1 MGNGKKSDICTG
13 IFIADHG
20 NILPVVRKHDR
31 QGEVFISRHPIY
43 FRRTAMSTPT
53 LIRRLALVL
62 LVASLGACSVIPP
75 QPMTHSD
82 GFKPVYP
89 VADAQAKEATG
100 AIFNSQR
107 SEAFFGVGRS
117 YVVGD
122 LVSVLLAENTSA
134 NRSQNATLK
143 KTAGAKVSS
152 KGLLNIFGELGPE
165 LGSSVNQD
173 GSGQAN
179 QEQSLTGSVT
189 VSVVEIMPNGNLVLR
204 GEKQVALSE
213 GSELIQVSGIVR
225 PEDIAPNNTV
235 LSRRLANAQISY
247 RGIGDE
253 SAASRAGWGTSAIL
267 KFMPF

>member
-1 MGNGKKSDICTG
+1 MPCT
-13 IFIADHG
+13 
-20 NILPVVRKHDR
+20 
-31 QGEVFISRHPIY
+31 
-43 FRRTAMSTPT
+43 T
-53 LIRRLALVL
+53 LIRRLALAL
-62 LVASLGACSVIPP
+62 LVATLCACSVIPP
-75 QPMTHSD
+75 QPLVHSE

-89 VADAQAKEATG
+89 VVDAQPKLATG
-100 AIFNSQR
+100 AIFNSSR

-134 NRSQNATLK
+134 NRSQNASLK

-152 KGLLNIFGELGPE
+152 KGLLYIFGDLGPE
-165 LGSSVNQD
+165 LGSTVTND
-173 GSGQAN
+173 GSGQTN
-179 QEQSLTGSVT
+179 QEQTLTGSVT

-213 GSELIQVSGIVR
+213 GSEVIQVSGVVR

-253 SAASRAGWGTSAIL
+253 SAASRAGWGTSGIL

>member
-1 MGNGKKSDICTG
+1 MPCT
-13 IFIADHG
+13 
-20 NILPVVRKHDR
+20 
-31 QGEVFISRHPIY
+31 
-43 FRRTAMSTPT
+43 T
-53 LIRRLALVL
+53 LIRRLALAL
-62 LVASLGACSVIPP
+62 LVATLCACSVIPP
-75 QPMTHSD
+75 QPLVHSE

-89 VADAQAKEATG
+89 VVDAQPKLATG
-100 AIFNSQR
+100 AIFNSNR

-134 NRSQNATLK
+134 NRSQNASLK

-152 KGLLNIFGELGPE
+152 KGLLNIFGDLGPE
-165 LGSSVNQD
+165 LGSTVTND
-173 GSGQAN
+173 GSGQTN
-179 QEQSLTGSVT
+179 QEQTLTGSVT

-213 GSELIQVSGIVR
+213 GSEIIQVSGVVR

-253 SAASRAGWGTSAIL
+253 SAATRAGWGTSGIL

>member
-1 MGNGKKSDICTG
+1 MPCT
-13 IFIADHG
+13 
-20 NILPVVRKHDR
+20 
-31 QGEVFISRHPIY
+31 
-43 FRRTAMSTPT
+43 T
-53 LIRRLALVL
+53 LIRRLALAL
-62 LVASLGACSVIPP
+62 LVATLCACSVIPP
-75 QPMTHSD
+75 QPLVHSE

-89 VADAQAKEATG
+89 VVDAQPKLATG
-100 AIFNSQR
+100 AIFNSNR

-134 NRSQNATLK
+134 NRSQNASLK

-152 KGLLNIFGELGPE
+152 KGLLNIFGDLGPE
-165 LGSSVNQD
+165 LGSTVTND
-173 GSGQAN
+173 GSGQTN
-179 QEQSLTGSVT
+179 QEQTLTGSVT

-204 GEKQVALSE
+204 GEKQLALSE
-213 GSELIQVSGIVR
+213 GSEVIQVSGVVR

-253 SAASRAGWGTSAIL
+253 SAATRAGWGTSGIL

>member
-1 MGNGKKSDICTG
+1 MPCT
-13 IFIADHG
+13 
-20 NILPVVRKHDR
+20 
-31 QGEVFISRHPIY
+31 
-43 FRRTAMSTPT
+43 T
-53 LIRRLALVL
+53 LIRRLALTH
-62 LVASLGACSVIPP
+62 LVVALCACSVIPP
-75 QPMTHSD
+75 QPLVHSE

-89 VADAQAKEATG
+89 VVDAQPRLATG
-100 AIFNSQR
+100 AIFNSNR

-152 KGLLNIFGELGPE
+152 KGLLNIFGDLGPE
-165 LGSSVNQD
+165 FGSSVNHD

-189 VSVVEIMPNGNLVLR
+189 VSVIEIMPNGNLVLR

-213 GSELIQVSGIVR
+213 GSDVIQVSGVVR

-253 SAASRAGWGTSAIL
+253 AAASRAGWGTSGIL
-267 KFMPF
+267 KFLPF

>member
-1 MGNGKKSDICTG
+1 MPCT
-13 IFIADHG
+13 
-20 NILPVVRKHDR
+20 
-31 QGEVFISRHPIY
+31 
-43 FRRTAMSTPT
+43 T
-53 LIRRLALVL
+53 LIRRLALAL
-62 LVASLGACSVIPP
+62 LVATLCACSVIPP
-75 QPMTHSD
+75 QPLVHSE

-89 VADAQAKEATG
+89 VVDAQPKLATG
-100 AIFNSQR
+100 AIFNSNR

-134 NRSQNATLK
+134 NRSQNASLK

-152 KGLLNIFGELGPE
+152 KGLLNIFGDLGPE
-165 LGSSVNQD
+165 LGSTVTND
-173 GSGQAN
+173 GSGQTN
-179 QEQSLTGSVT
+179 QEQTLTGSVT

-213 GSELIQVSGIVR
+213 GSEVIQVSGVVR

-253 SAASRAGWGTSAIL
+253 SAATRAGWGTSGIL

>member
-1 MGNGKKSDICTG
+1 MPCT
-13 IFIADHG
+13 
-20 NILPVVRKHDR
+20 
-31 QGEVFISRHPIY
+31 
-43 FRRTAMSTPT
+43 T
-53 LIRRLALVL
+53 LIRRLALSL
-62 LVASLGACSVIPP
+62 LVATLCACSVIPP
-75 QPMTHSD
+75 QPLVHSE

-89 VADAQAKEATG
+89 VVDAQPRLATG
-100 AIFNSQR
+100 AIFNSNR

-152 KGLLNIFGELGPE
+152 KGLLNIFGDLGPE
-165 LGSSVNQD
+165 FGSAINHD

-189 VSVVEIMPNGNLVLR
+189 VSVIEIMPNGNLVLR

-213 GSELIQVSGIVR
+213 GSEVIQVSGVVR

-253 SAASRAGWGTSAIL
+253 SAASRAGWGTSGIL
-267 KFMPF
+267 KLLPF

>member
-1 MGNGKKSDICTG
+1 MPCT
-13 IFIADHG
+13 
-20 NILPVVRKHDR
+20 
-31 QGEVFISRHPIY
+31 
-43 FRRTAMSTPT
+43 T
-53 LIRRLALVL
+53 LIRRLALSL
-62 LVASLGACSVIPP
+62 LVATLCACSVIPP
-75 QPMTHSD
+75 QPLVHSE

-89 VADAQAKEATG
+89 VVDAQPKLATG
-100 AIFNSQR
+100 AIFNSNR

-134 NRSQNATLK
+134 NRSQNASLK

-152 KGLLNIFGELGPE
+152 KGLLNIFGDLGPE
-165 LGSSVNQD
+165 LGSTVTND
-173 GSGQAN
+173 GSGQTN
-179 QEQSLTGSVT
+179 QEQTLTGSVT

-213 GSELIQVSGIVR
+213 GSEIIQVSGVVR

-253 SAASRAGWGTSAIL
+253 SAATRAGWGTSGIL

>member
-1 MGNGKKSDICTG
+1 MPCT
-13 IFIADHG
+13 
-20 NILPVVRKHDR
+20 
-31 QGEVFISRHPIY
+31 
-43 FRRTAMSTPT
+43 T
-53 LIRRLALVL
+53 LIRRLALAL
-62 LVASLGACSVIPP
+62 LVATLCACSVIPP
-75 QPMTHSD
+75 QPLMHSE

-89 VADAQAKEATG
+89 VVDAQPKLATG
-100 AIFNSQR
+100 AIFNSNR

-134 NRSQNATLK
+134 NRSQNASLK

-152 KGLLNIFGELGPE
+152 KGLLNIFGDLGPE
-165 LGSSVNQD
+165 LGSTVTND
-173 GSGQAN
+173 GSGQTN
-179 QEQSLTGSVT
+179 QEQTLTGSVT

-204 GEKQVALSE
+204 GEKQLALSE
-213 GSELIQVSGIVR
+213 GSEVIQVSGVVR

-253 SAASRAGWGTSAIL
+253 SAATRAGWGTSGIL

>member
-1 MGNGKKSDICTG
+1 MPCT
-13 IFIADHG
+13 
-20 NILPVVRKHDR
+20 
-31 QGEVFISRHPIY
+31 
-43 FRRTAMSTPT
+43 T
-53 LIRRLALVL
+53 LIRRLALAL
-62 LVASLGACSVIPP
+62 LVATLCACSVIPP
-75 QPMTHSD
+75 QPLVHSE

-89 VADAQAKEATG
+89 VVDAQPKLATG
-100 AIFNSQR
+100 AIFNNSR

-134 NRSQNATLK
+134 NRSQNASLK

-152 KGLLNIFGELGPE
+152 KGLLNIFGDLGPE
-165 LGSSVNQD
+165 LGSTVTND
-173 GSGQAN
+173 GSGQTN
-179 QEQSLTGSVT
+179 QEQTLTGSVT

-213 GSELIQVSGIVR
+213 GSEIIQVSGVVR

-253 SAASRAGWGTSAIL
+253 SAATRAGWGTSGIL

>member
-1 MGNGKKSDICTG
+1 MPCT
-13 IFIADHG
+13 
-20 NILPVVRKHDR
+20 
-31 QGEVFISRHPIY
+31 
-43 FRRTAMSTPT
+43 T
-53 LIRRLALVL
+53 LIRRLALAL
-62 LVASLGACSVIPP
+62 LVATLCACSVIPP
-75 QPMTHSD
+75 QPLVHSE

-89 VADAQAKEATG
+89 VVDAQPKLATG
-100 AIFNSQR
+100 AIFNSNR

-134 NRSQNATLK
+134 NRSQNASLK

-152 KGLLNIFGELGPE
+152 KGLLNIFGDLGPE
-165 LGSSVNQD
+165 LGSTVTND
-173 GSGQAN
+173 GSGQTN
-179 QEQSLTGSVT
+179 QEQTLTGSVT

-213 GSELIQVSGIVR
+213 GSEVIQVSGVVR
-225 PEDIAPNNTV
+225 PDDIAPNNTV

-253 SAASRAGWGTSAIL
+253 SAASRAGWGTSGIL

>member
-1 MGNGKKSDICTG
+1 MPCT
-13 IFIADHG
+13 
-20 NILPVVRKHDR
+20 
-31 QGEVFISRHPIY
+31 
-43 FRRTAMSTPT
+43 T
-53 LIRRLALVL
+53 LIRRLALAL
-62 LVASLGACSVIPP
+62 LVATLCACSVIPP
-75 QPMTHSD
+75 QPLVHSE

-89 VADAQAKEATG
+89 VVDAQPKLATG
-100 AIFNSQR
+100 AIFNSNR

-134 NRSQNATLK
+134 NRSQNASLK

-152 KGLLNIFGELGPE
+152 KGLLNIFGDLGPE
-165 LGSSVNQD
+165 LGSTVTND
-173 GSGQAN
+173 GSGQTN
-179 QEQSLTGSVT
+179 QEQTLTGSVT

-204 GEKQVALSE
+204 GEKQLALSE
-213 GSELIQVSGIVR
+213 GSEVIQVSGVVR

-253 SAASRAGWGTSAIL
+253 SAASRAGWGTSGIL

>member
-1 MGNGKKSDICTG
+1 M
-13 IFIADHG
+13 
-20 NILPVVRKHDR
+20 
-31 QGEVFISRHPIY
+31 
-43 FRRTAMSTPT
+43 
-53 LIRRLALVL
+53 
-62 LVASLGACSVIPP
+62 
-75 QPMTHSD
+75 
-82 GFKPVYP
+82 
-89 VADAQAKEATG
+89 
-100 AIFNSQR
+100 
-107 SEAFFGVGRS
+107 
-117 YVVGD
+117 VGD

-152 KGLLNIFGELGPE
+152 KGLLNIFGDLGPE
-165 LGSSVNQD
+165 LGSSINHD

-213 GSELIQVSGIVR
+213 GSEVIQVSGVVR

-253 SAASRAGWGTSAIL
+253 AAASRAGWGTSGIM

>member
-1 MGNGKKSDICTG
+1 MPCT
-13 IFIADHG
+13 
-20 NILPVVRKHDR
+20 
-31 QGEVFISRHPIY
+31 
-43 FRRTAMSTPT
+43 T
-53 LIRRLALVL
+53 LIRRLALAL
-62 LVASLGACSVIPP
+62 LVATLCACSVIPP
-75 QPMTHSD
+75 QPLVHSE

-89 VADAQAKEATG
+89 VVDAQPKLATG
-100 AIFNSQR
+100 AIFNSNR

-134 NRSQNATLK
+134 NRSQNASLK

-152 KGLLNIFGELGPE
+152 KGLLNIFGDLGPE
-165 LGSSVNQD
+165 LGSTVTND
-173 GSGQAN
+173 GSGQTN
-179 QEQSLTGSVT
+179 QEQTLTGSVT

-213 GSELIQVSGIVR
+213 GSEVIQVSGVVR

-247 RGIGDE
+247 RGMGDE
-253 SAASRAGWGTSAIL
+253 SAATRAGWGTSGIL

>member
-1 MGNGKKSDICTG
+1 MPCT
-13 IFIADHG
+13 
-20 NILPVVRKHDR
+20 
-31 QGEVFISRHPIY
+31 
-43 FRRTAMSTPT
+43 T
-53 LIRRLALVL
+53 LIRRLALAL
-62 LVASLGACSVIPP
+62 LVATLCACSVIPP
-75 QPMTHSD
+75 QPLVHSE

-89 VADAQAKEATG
+89 VVDAQSKPATG
-100 AIFNSQR
+100 AIFNSSR

-152 KGLLNIFGELGPE
+152 KGLLNIFGDLGPE
-165 LGSSVNQD
+165 LGSTVTND
-173 GSGQAN
+173 GSGQTN
-179 QEQSLTGSVT
+179 QEQTLTGSVT
-189 VSVVEIMPNGNLVLR
+189 VTVIEIMPNGNLVLR

-213 GSELIQVSGIVR
+213 GSEVIQVSGVVR

-253 SAASRAGWGTSAIL
+253 AAASRAGWGTSGIL

>member
-1 MGNGKKSDICTG
+1 MPCT
-13 IFIADHG
+13 
-20 NILPVVRKHDR
+20 
-31 QGEVFISRHPIY
+31 
-43 FRRTAMSTPT
+43 T
-53 LIRRLALVL
+53 LIRRLALAL
-62 LVASLGACSVIPP
+62 LVATLCACSVIPP
-75 QPMTHSD
+75 QPLVHSE

-89 VADAQAKEATG
+89 VVDAQPKLATG
-100 AIFNSQR
+100 AIFNSNR

-134 NRSQNATLK
+134 NRSQNASLK

-152 KGLLNIFGELGPE
+152 KGLLNIFGDLGPE
-165 LGSSVNQD
+165 LGSTVTND
-173 GSGQAN
+173 GSGQTN
-179 QEQSLTGSVT
+179 QEQTLTGSVT

-213 GSELIQVSGIVR
+213 GSEVIQVSGVVR

-253 SAASRAGWGTSAIL
+253 SAASRAGWGTSGIL